1 MRDPYEVLGVPR
13 TADADTIKQA
23 YRKLA
28 KQLHPDLNPGNTSIE
43 NRFKEVSAAY
53 DLLSDAKKK
62 DRYDRGEI
70 DASGNERAHSRQSRS
85 NKAGGF
91 GSFDADDIF
100 EMFTQAKR
108 SGGANTK
115 RRGAD
120 VNYSLSVDF
129 VAAATGTRRRLTLP
143 DGRTLDVLIPPG
155 TTEGTVL
162 RLKGQG
168 QPSASGGPDGDAYI
182 EVQIEPHPYFERKG
196 GDIHLDLPI
205 TLKEAVLGGS
215 VPVPTVDGKVSLKI
229 PAGSNTGST
238 LRLKGKG
245 VPQKG
250 GERGDQYVRLVV
262 MLPDRIDTELRSFL
276 EQWSPPGDYDV
287 RRKFG

>member
-53 DLLSDAKKK
+53 DLLSDTKKK
-62 DRYDRGEI
+62 ERYDRGEI
-70 DASGNERAHSRQSRS
+70 DASGNERAHGRQNRG
-85 NKAGGF
+85 KAGGF

-108 SGGANTK
+108 GGGANAK

-155 TTEGTVL
+155 TAEGTVL

-168 QPSASGGPDGDAYI
+168 QPSPSGGPDGDAYI

-262 MLPDRIDTELRSFL
+262 MLPDRIDNELRSFL
-276 EQWSPPGDYDV
+276 DHWSPPGDYDV